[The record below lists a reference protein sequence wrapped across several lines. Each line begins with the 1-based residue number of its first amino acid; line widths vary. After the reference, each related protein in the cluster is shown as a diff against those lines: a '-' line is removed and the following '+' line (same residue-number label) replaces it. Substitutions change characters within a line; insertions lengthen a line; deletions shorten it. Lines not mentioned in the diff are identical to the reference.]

1 MNRLEQYQNL
11 IVSHAYW
18 AGEVKKFKEEGSKE
32 FDLCETSGP
41 QTNYENCIGQ
51 QIDKWKEE
59 TPAIR
64 TMYDDLISF
73 EEFYSEAVAS
83 GEVCEHCQR
92 LRELKDKRTFAS
104 KRLGQVRS
112 AITRIGNKLN
122 SDNAKV
128 QQ

>member
-1 MNRLEQYQNL
+1 MNKLEQYQNL
-11 IVSHAYW
+11 IASHAYL
-18 AGEVKKFKEEGSKE
+18 ACEASKLKAEGKKE
-32 FDLCETSGP
+32 FALCEKRSP
-41 QTNYENCIGQ
+41 QTTYENCIGQ
-51 QIDKWKEE
+51 QINKWKAE

-64 TMYDDLISF
+64 TMYDDFISF
-73 EEFYSEAVAS
+73 EEFYSEAVSS

-104 KRLGQVRS
+104 KRLGNVRS

-128 QQ
+128 

>member
-1 MNRLEQYQNL
+1 MNKLEQYQNL
-11 IVSHAYW
+11 IARHAYL
-18 AGEVKKFKEEGSKE
+18 AGEVSRLKEEGRKQ
-32 FDLCETSGP
+32 FNLCETSSP

-51 QIDKWKEE
+51 QINKWKSE

-64 TMYDDLISF
+64 TMYDEFISF

-92 LRELKDKRTFAS
+92 LRELKDKRSFAS

-128 QQ
+128 

>member
-1 MNRLEQYQNL
+1 MNKLEQYQTL
-11 IVSHAYW
+11 IANHAFW
-18 AGEVKKFKEEGSKE
+18 AGEVSKLKAEGKKE
-32 FDLCETSGP
+32 FALCETSGP

-51 QIDKWKEE
+51 QINKWKSE

-64 TMYDDLISF
+64 TMYDDFISF
-73 EEFYSEAVAS
+73 EEFYSEVVAS

-92 LRELKDKRTFAS
+92 LRELKDKRSFAS
-104 KRLGQVRS
+104 KRLGQVRG

-128 QQ
+128 

>member
-1 MNRLEQYQNL
+1 MNKLEQYQNL
-11 IVSHAYW
+11 IASHAYW
-18 AGEVKKFKEEGSKE
+18 AGEVSKLKAEGKKE
-32 FDLCETSGP
+32 FALCEKSGP

-51 QIDKWKEE
+51 QFNKWKSE

-64 TMYDDLISF
+64 AMYEDLISF
-73 EEFYSEAVAS
+73 EEFYSEAVAC

-92 LRELKDKRTFAS
+92 LRELKDKRSFAS

-128 QQ
+128 

>member
-11 IVSHAYW
+11 IASHAYW
-18 AGEVKKFKEEGSKE
+18 AGEVKKLKEEGSKE
-32 FDLCETSGP
+32 FNLCETSGP

-51 QIDKWKEE
+51 QINKWKAD

-73 EEFYSEAVAS
+73 EDFYSDAIS
-83 GEVCEHCQR
+83 NGEVCEHCQR
-92 LRELKDKRTFAS
+92 LRELKDKRSFAS

-128 QQ
+128 